1 MLPDFAKG
9 LIDRVL
15 GKGKAMVM
23 SLAEMG
29 GGFTS
34 EITQPT
40 VDIAN
45 AVQQTGGVLGGGA
58 SKPEKKSQA
67 EKDRENQLAQKEK
80 LLTQLERENGPKK
93 ILT

>member
-1 MLPDFAKG
+1 
-9 LIDRVL
+9 
-15 GKGKAMVM
+15 MVM

-45 AVQQTGGVLGGGA
+45 AVQQTGGVLGGGG
-58 SKPEKKSQA
+58 KTKQQTQA
-67 EKDRENQLAQKEK
+67 EKDREKQLAQKDK
-80 LLTQLERENGPKK
+80 LLQQLERQFQLETAVDDEK
-93 ILT
+93 LHASLS